1 MKERAPPVASQYLAE
16 GARGSK
22 SGHFFSPQTRKT
34 RARRANVRPCKSP
47 SLPGLRAI
55 PFHSKLHSKR
65 SQTMKRRSNH
75 VLFMTSSTGKILL
88 FEEEEFYPSLFLR
101 LSVSIRP
108 GRHERN
114 HQFYRVCRRRR
125 GRRGGFSV
133 GWRNSSNGRGWG
145 EGGGIFADDGGILLR
160 SVRRVG
166 DVDDDSS
173 ADIRYVGGR

>member
-1 MKERAPPVASQYLAE
+1 MKERAPLVASQYLAE

-34 RARRANVRPCKSP
+34 RARRANVGPCKSP

-108 GRHERN
+108 
-114 HQFYRVCRRRR
+114 RR
-125 GRRGGFSV
+125 GIISFIVYVEDEEEEEEVFRSDGEILPM
-133 GWRNSSNGRGWG
+133 G
-145 EGGGIFADDGGILLR
+145 EGGGREGGFLR
-160 SVRRVG
+160 MTEEFC
-166 DVDDDSS
+166 
-173 ADIRYVGGR
+173 